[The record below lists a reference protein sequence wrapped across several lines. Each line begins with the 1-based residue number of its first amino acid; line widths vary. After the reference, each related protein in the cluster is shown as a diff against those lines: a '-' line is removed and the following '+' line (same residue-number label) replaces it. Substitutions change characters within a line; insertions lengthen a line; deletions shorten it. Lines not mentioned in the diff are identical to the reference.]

1 MVAVA
6 SRLLCQRSYSEDNLL
21 VPAIW
26 LLCIQSKP
34 PLHELRGNI
43 WSTDCK
49 APEFEMFISWLAFIF
64 FQLSKER
71 WLKLT
76 H

>member
-1 MVAVA
+1 VHAEQA
-6 SRLLCQRSYSEDNLL
+6 TSSQTQ
-21 VPAIW
+21 A
-26 LLCIQSKP
+26 
-34 PLHELRGNI
+34 NI

-64 FQLSKER
+64 FQLSKEL
-71 WLKLT
+71 WLEMM